1 MMHTASNPKHPNND
15 WYEELCALAAI
26 GELSSSE
33 FDELQRHLAECDDCR
48 KLHVDFCLISANDLG
63 LVAVLKKPEPPQDDD
78 GQMDEQALLHR
89 LLDRAQRERAIEGGP
104 SAAEERLPV
113 HSHRGNII

>member
-1 MMHTASNPKHPNND
+1 MMRTTSNPKHHNNV

-33 FDELQRHLAECDDCR
+33 FDELQGHLAECSDCR
-48 KLHVDFCLISANDLG
+48 ELHADFCRISADDLG
-63 LVAVLKKPEPPQDDD
+63 LIAVLKKPEPPEEDA

-89 LLDRAQRERAIEGGP
+89 LLDRAQRERVVGNRPSAPEEGG
-104 SAAEERLPV
+104 AV
-113 HSHRGNII
+113 HSR